1 MTELKILHY
10 CDTKYQLPKFKPF
23 LFGEVCQTL
32 GKVPMKAKQ
41 WCWLSRVIVS
51 VPTWVPGN
59 TLSALQILSG
69 KNKSQVASSVVAQ
82 FCNPS
87 NQETSR
93 PAWTCDLASKRS
105 SQQQISTSTRRT
117 RAQISWHLLYHEGQV
132 LFPRRKSD

>member
-1 MTELKILHY
+1 MSDAGEGAYEGQTVVLA
-10 CDTKYQLPKFKPF
+10 LP
-23 LFGEVCQTL
+23 
-32 GKVPMKAKQ
+32 
-41 WCWLSRVIVS
+41 VIVS

-59 TLSALQILSG
+59 TLSPLQILSG

-105 SQQQISTSTRRT
+105 SQQQISTSTREPG
-117 RAQISWHLLYHEGQV
+117 AQISWHLLYHEGQV
-132 LFPRRKSD
+132 LSHGGSQTEGAGVEDCWGLLPSGLSQET